1 MATETIQ
8 FLRSKT
14 NKSGRTLWFWQPSA
28 ALSKAGWA
36 SLPYGEDRDA
46 AFAKARRRNEE
57 VEAWK
62 RKGARPD
69 GVSAIVREVTVSTLI
84 ARFKEEG
91 WPSVKEPGK
100 TLSAATRLE
109 YGTKFRTL
117 EAWAGDVPIAAIDS
131 DRVAVLRDALMKPAA
146 GGRWKGQVRHTSAH
160 ATLRVG
166 SSLFKYAEQK
176 KLIPKNTNPFA
187 DFGLAKPEPR
197 EQIWWEPAREALLAA
212 AETDPDMAV
221 AIALAFSIGQRE
233 ADLLRLAQSQYVEI
247 PAYKVEDVATYELLR
262 GIPVP
267 PHGAAGSDDWRPGY
281 VPGDLRGIRIRQSKG
296 KRWVEVPIVGQVRAL
311 VEASIARA
319 RACGCTTIMV
329 DREPPPEAHWAAK
342 GWRPRP
348 WTAPNAEAGQRR
360 FIRRF
365 ADLRSATIARLE
377 AAGDALSAELA
388 RDVADL
394 QFRDFR
400 RTAVVV
406 MGELGIPDH
415 LIAAITGHD
424 LDETKRILDTYMPR
438 TTGMAA
444 KAIAMTMSRSIT
456 SRQAREEQG

>member
-28 ALSKAGWA
+28 TLKQAGWA
-36 SLPYGEDRDA
+36 SVAMGEDRDA
-46 AFAKARRRNEE
+46 AFARARRRNEE

-62 RKGARPD
+62 RQGARPE
-69 GVSAIVREVTVSTLI
+69 GVSAIVREVTVSALI
-84 ARFKEEG
+84 ARFKAEG

-100 TLSAATRLE
+100 YLSAATRGE

-146 GGRWKGQVRHTSAH
+146 AGRWEGQVRHTSAH

-166 SSLFKYAEQK
+166 STLFKYAEQK
-176 KLIPKNTNPFA
+176 KLIPKNSNPFA
-187 DFGLAKPEPR
+187 DFGLAKPDPR
-197 EQIWWEPAREALLAA
+197 EQIWWEPAREALLEA
-212 AETDPDMAV
+212 AEADPDMAV

-247 PAYKVEDVATYELLR
+247 PAYKVEDVATFELLR
-262 GIPVP
+262 AIPVP
-267 PHGAAGSDDWRPGY
+267 AYDGRPAY

-296 KRWVEVPIVGQVRAL
+296 KRWVEVPIVGAVRAR

-319 RACGCTTIMV
+319 RARGCTTILV
-329 DREPPPEAHWAAK
+329 DRLAPPETHPAAK

-365 ADLRSATIARLE
+365 AELRVATIARLE
-377 AAGDALSAELA
+377 KAGDDLSAELA
-388 RDVADL
+388 REIANL
-394 QFRDFR
+394 QYRDFR
-400 RTAVVV
+400 RTAVVL

-424 LDETKRILDTYMPR
+424 LDETKRILDIYMPR

-444 KAIAMTMSRSIT
+444 KAIAMTMSRQSGT
-456 SRQAREEQG
+456 LPRAEGERQG